1 MRGGTSR
8 AWRHE
13 QGLRL
18 HIAGV
23 GEFCV
28 TADGVAV
35 VALEP
40 AIVGG
45 ALAETLLGPP
55 LVLALAMQGVW
66 CLHASAVTVDGRAVA
81 FAGES
86 GNGKSTLAA
95 SLNDAGGSDWRR
107 LADDTLPV
115 CRGSEGVAALPHF
128 PQLKLPASE
137 QHPVDAPA
145 RLPLAGVFVVAPPD
159 GERSVT
165 VRLLT
170 RRQAT
175 QALIRH
181 TVAARLFDR
190 PLLAAHLDFC
200 AEAAARVP
208 VWRLGYPHRRETL
221 PQVRDAIR
229 LELSASAARRR
240 PLRSRRRSPAM

>member
-1 MRGGTSR
+1 M
-8 AWRHE
+8 WRHA

-18 HIAGV
+18 QIAGA
-23 GEFCV
+23 GEFSV
-28 TADGVAV
+28 TADGTAAI
-35 VALEP
+35 ALEP
-40 AIVGG
+40 AMADGT
-45 ALAETLLGPP
+45 LAEVLLGPP
-55 LVLALAMQGVW
+55 LVLALAIHGVW
-66 CLHASAVTVDGRAVA
+66 CLHASAVSVEGCVVA

-95 SLNDAGGSDWRR
+95 SLNGAGGGGWRR

-115 CRGSEGVAALPHF
+115 SLDAEGLLALPHF
-128 PQLKLPASE
+128 PQLKLPAAE

-145 RLPLAGVFVVAPPD
+145 RLPLAGVFVIAPPE
-159 GERSVT
+159 GESAVT
-165 VRLLT
+165 VRLLA
-170 RRQAT
+170 RREAM

-208 VWRLGYPHRRETL
+208 VWRLGYPHRREAL
-221 PQVRDAIR
+221 PQVREAIR
-229 LELSASAARRR
+229 RTLSLSGTDSGRRAVDAGAAT
-240 PLRSRRRSPAM
+240 